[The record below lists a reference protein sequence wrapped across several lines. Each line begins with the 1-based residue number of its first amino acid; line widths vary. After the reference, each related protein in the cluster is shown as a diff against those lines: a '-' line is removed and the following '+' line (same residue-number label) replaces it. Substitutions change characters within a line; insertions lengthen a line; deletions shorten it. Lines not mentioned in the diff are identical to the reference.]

1 MNQGRFSKVVSILVT
16 GIIAM
21 SGLPSAVLADV
32 INSPTYYSVQSE
44 LDYEITTNITSSWIN
59 HESIDLVLTN
69 TGSETI
75 HNWYLTFYTPYSIE
89 NIWNGAVYETDGNGT
104 YTITSNG
111 WNQDIH
117 TGETVTVGITFYSD
131 TEIEL
136 SSDPEWFLLNTQAT
150 VVDSSQY
157 TLEYLEYSAWETGF
171 TGQLTLTPQVDCQHW
186 ELSFDSNREITAV
199 SSAVLISEDDYSYS
213 ITHDENNM
221 RLFADNSYNFGIQG
235 VNTEDPLELLN
246 IELTVVDLA
255 YNLTDDADGN
265 GTPDYLDVIGGGSII
280 EPTPT
285 PTPVPTDVPTESP
298 TETPTTTPT
307 EEPTGTPTTLPT
319 NTEAPTNEPTA
330 VPTEEPTT
338 TPSGIPSA
346 TVTPTEEPS
355 PTPVVDYESD
365 QDQDGLPDYLEE
377 HIGTDPLKADTDD
390 DGLSDYIE
398 VAIGYDPTNP
408 DTDGNGTM
416 DGNEDYDND
425 GISNI
430 QELTIGT
437 NMVMEDTD
445 CDRPN
450 DGDEINIYGTDP
462 LNPDTDGDGI
472 LDGDEVAIG
481 KNPAD
486 VTDGTTRIIQTLTRD
501 INNTDDPAITSVTVS
516 TSLAGKIDRV
526 LNIEDYYN
534 IDVYST
540 DVYGR
545 VGSPINLE
553 CDEAID
559 TATVSIH
566 YDESN
571 LGESSEE
578 NLGVLWFDEANGIYV
593 IQEQAVTDTQN
604 NTITL
609 ELNHFSTYVV
619 VDLNEWNNP
628 VLPDYSGCLYF
639 QNYRFDPGISCTYPN
654 KLPSSYE
661 EQVWATYVE
670 STGNANLIRLT
681 TFDQSWLY
689 SSVAGYL
696 GGYWYHWLVMDT
708 TDIDEDGVPDFM
720 ETRGVLGS
728 NNHVY
733 YSEVGLNDSDGDGLT
748 DAQEI
753 GNAFII
759 SESFYNAVHVF
770 IKSNSGNVEPYSE
783 FCVFEDYFD
792 IIDYNHP
799 IVYSLGTNPCDSDT
813 DDDYYNDSLDERPL
827 HSDVI
832 SIGLGDETFDINN
845 PTNHYISVN
854 KPGPNG
860 NMITY
865 YGGNQGWY
873 SNEEYDSSTGSTL
886 HFIHSAGCGIIA
898 VNDVRLYVENGIH
911 TYSFDEYTTELY
923 SSYNQFAP
931 YSFGFME
938 NERYSAPP
946 SVIEVSNV
954 LERYGYNCCIEVCG
968 VTSMEDMLTD
978 IIESLN
984 SNKPV
989 ILCERDPN
997 WIINNYIGNTIE
1009 DLTGLDYSNVGFPM
1023 YLDLIFD
1030 NSLPCG
1036 FTPSLD
1042 VNVMTNHYVT
1052 ITGVIKDSID
1062 NTTWLRIQTWGRV
1075 GYIKLEDFYNYRTP
1089 GYLMSTDIGSLI
1101 IME

>member
-75 HNWYLTFYTPYSIE
+75 HNWYLTFNTPYSIE

-307 EEPTGTPTTLPT
+307 EEPTVTPTTVPT

-445 CDRPN
+445 CDRLN

-501 INNTDDPAITSVTVS
+501 INNTDDPVITSVTVS

-553 CDEAID
+553 CEEAID

-661 EQVWATYVE
+661 EQVWATYV
-670 STGNANLIRLT
+670 
-681 TFDQSWLY
+681 
-689 SSVAGYL
+689 
-696 GGYWYHWLVMDT
+696 
-708 TDIDEDGVPDFM
+708 
-720 ETRGVLGS
+720 
-728 NNHVY
+728 
-733 YSEVGLNDSDGDGLT
+733 
-748 DAQEI
+748 
-753 GNAFII
+753 
-759 SESFYNAVHVF
+759 
-770 IKSNSGNVEPYSE
+770 
-783 FCVFEDYFD
+783 
-792 IIDYNHP
+792 
-799 IVYSLGTNPCDSDT
+799 
-813 DDDYYNDSLDERPL
+813 
-827 HSDVI
+827 
-832 SIGLGDETFDINN
+832 
-845 PTNHYISVN
+845 
-854 KPGPNG
+854 
-860 NMITY
+860 
-865 YGGNQGWY
+865 
-873 SNEEYDSSTGSTL
+873 
-886 HFIHSAGCGIIA
+886 
-898 VNDVRLYVENGIH
+898 
-911 TYSFDEYTTELY
+911 
-923 SSYNQFAP
+923 
-931 YSFGFME
+931 
-938 NERYSAPP
+938 
-946 SVIEVSNV
+946 
-954 LERYGYNCCIEVCG
+954 
-968 VTSMEDMLTD
+968 
-978 IIESLN
+978 
-984 SNKPV
+984 
-989 ILCERDPN
+989 
-997 WIINNYIGNTIE
+997 
-1009 DLTGLDYSNVGFPM
+1009 
-1023 YLDLIFD
+1023 
-1030 NSLPCG
+1030 
-1036 FTPSLD
+1036 
-1042 VNVMTNHYVT
+1042 
-1052 ITGVIKDSID
+1052 
-1062 NTTWLRIQTWGRV
+1062 
-1075 GYIKLEDFYNYRTP
+1075 
-1089 GYLMSTDIGSLI
+1089 
-1101 IME
+1101 